1 MSDEEADAE
10 LLDLLRQSLGI
21 GSKKSAEPPEL
32 KVLKD
37 AKYVYD
43 NSVDVAVD
51 SQSTKAAATSIWS
64 RMQANGFSKKTWST
78 HELHP
83 KARDESTINFIF
95 TMDLLNFCFW
105 CDHDSGPSFAVD
117 HHGTR
122 WTGYWSL
129 VAALQRAL
137 EEGTLSHVLPGVLR
151 LILFYLQ
158 VYTSQAPISGRT
170 GRNVQTSF

>member
-1 MSDEEADAE
+1 MSDEEVDAE

-21 GSKKSAEPPEL
+21 GSKKSAGPPEL

-37 AKYVYD
+37 AEYVYD
-43 NSVDVAVD
+43 NSVDVAID

-64 RMQANGFSKKTWST
+64 RMRANGFCKKTWST

-83 KARDESTINFIF
+83 KARDESTVNFIF

-105 CDHDSGPSFAVD
+105 SDHESGLSFAVD
-117 HHGTR
+117 YHETR

-137 EEGTLSHVLPGVLR
+137 EEGTLS
-151 LILFYLQ
+151 LIHCQEFC
-158 VYTSQAPISGRT
+158 A
-170 GRNVQTSF
+170 

>member
-1 MSDEEADAE
+1 MSDEEEDAE

-21 GSKKSAEPPEL
+21 SSEKAAGLSEL

-37 AKYVYD
+37 AEYACD
-43 NSVDVAVD
+43 NSVDVAID
-51 SQSTKAAATSIWS
+51 SYGTKAAAASIWN

-105 CDHDSGPSFAVD
+105 SDNISGLSYAVD
-117 HHGTR
+117 YHGTR

-129 VAALQRAL
+129 VAALQRAI
-137 EEGTLSHVLPGVLR
+137 EEGTSSFVG
-151 LILFYLQ
+151 
-158 VYTSQAPISGRT
+158 SQE
-170 GRNVQTSF
+170 F